1 MTMELLTLDSYQTF
15 YPEKKA
21 LARAQKS
28 QLLRCITILPWVAT
42 VDAFQEWVYD
52 HPGHSSEAR
61 NQAWKELYYRFHG
74 QEINWEGYEEQLAFL
89 WQKQSH
95 IFGMPFYYIEYA
107 IAQLGALAVWKNYKQ
122 DPEKGL
128 EGYLNAL
135 KMGYTRPIP
144 EVYEAAGI
152 RFDFSEDY
160 IRDIVEF
167 CLAEYKAIEL

>member
-1 MTMELLTLDSYQTF
+1 MIRVVLYLVGVA
-15 YPEKKA
+15 A
-21 LARAQKS
+21 LATGLSWLADR
-28 QLLRCITILPWVAT
+28 
-42 VDAFQEWVYD
+42 
-52 HPGHSSEAR
+52 PGS
-61 NQAWKELYYRFHG
+61 LV
-74 QEINWEGYEEQLAFL
+74 INWEGYEEQLAFL

-122 DPEKGL
+122 DPQKGL
-128 EGYLNAL
+128 DGYLNAL